1 MAYMKQ
7 LIEDI
12 CWNYYDGLSV
22 EEISDELGVDVND
35 VRLVINL
42 YYESITV

>member
-1 MAYMKQ
+1 MAYIKN

-12 CWNYYDGLSV
+12 CWDYYEGLSV
-22 EEISDELGVDVND
+22 EEISDELGVDDDD

-42 YYESITV
+42 YYDSVTA